1 MERISDDENEGD
13 LFQEKDIKVSVEGVM
28 EDEDGRFCRAWTEV
42 LGLPDGGFMVRYR
55 FHQPC
60 QQVFCFFR
68 GESILK
74 KHHYSR

>member
-1 MERISDDENEGD
+1 MERISNHETEGD
-13 LFQEKDIKVSVEGVM
+13 LFQEKDIKVSVEGVR

-60 QQVFCFFR
+60 QQVFKLFKR
-68 GESILK
+68 ESIL
-74 KHHYSR
+74 S

>member
-1 MERISDDENEGD
+1 MERIGDDENVGD
-13 LFQEKDIKVSVEGVM
+13 LFQEKDIKVSVEGVK

-60 QQVFCFFR
+60 QQVFKLLKR
-68 GESILK
+68 ESIL
-74 KHHYSR
+74 S